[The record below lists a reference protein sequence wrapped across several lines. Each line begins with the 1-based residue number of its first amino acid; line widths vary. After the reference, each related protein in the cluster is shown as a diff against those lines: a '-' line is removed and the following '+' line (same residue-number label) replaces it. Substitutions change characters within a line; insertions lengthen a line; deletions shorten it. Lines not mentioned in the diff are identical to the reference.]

1 MDMKQNWLK
10 VLALTMTLA
19 LLLGASA
26 LAEDP
31 QMLAG
36 GSSKAAAASV
46 SYDQLYAAEVTAS
59 GDHWYKFTPSTA
71 GFTWIY
77 VKNNS
82 VDRYVDFYV
91 YSAIEEKMWSKGYN
105 SGGSGSGCVRL
116 NAGSTYYVK
125 ISTKGTS
132 GYYQFKL
139 TFVADP
145 DSDNSSGATPIA
157 LNTAYGRT
165 IGGTDVD
172 WFTFTTGNAGS
183 YTLAITAGQKSGSLY
198 YGIFTAVEEKLVS
211 DSISSSS
218 GGSDRETVTLN
229 ANTKYYMKIWSTS
242 SFICDYTFT
251 LVSTDKDSN
260 TVGGATPIELN
271 TEYARAIDGKD
282 ADWFVFTTAG
292 AGSYTLYISA
302 PAKPAGTLNYGIFTG
317 TEEKLVGS
325 SFYNTGSD
333 RKTVVL
339 EGGRQYYVKIWST
352 AEYTCDYTFSVINVD
367 KDGNVIGGATPI
379 ALNTEYKRSMD
390 GKDTDWFVFTTGK
403 AGSYNLSLSVPS
415 KPNGDFYYGIFDKDE
430 KKLVGSSFYYTGSV
444 LCTASLEANTK
455 YYVKLWSTGEYT
467 CDYTFTLISTDEDSN
482 ALKGATKIE
491 LNTEYKRTMDG
502 KDTDWFVFTTAGAGD
517 YTLNVSAPVKPNG
530 TFNYGIFDVYEK
542 KLAGGDFYY
551 TGSASR
557 KAALAGGTKYY
568 VKIWSSSEYRCD
580 YIFSVEHETTPI
592 TDAKV
597 TLPQDDYV
605 YTGLA
610 IKPVPTVT
618 MGDTTLKKG
627 TDFTVKYANNKK
639 VGTATVTVTGKGDY
653 GGSVTLNF
661 TISPAP
667 ITSVKLSKTSYV
679 YTGTAHKP
687 TVTVKSKVNGKTVT
701 LKSTQYTV
709 AYKNNKAVGKATVTV
724 TGKGSYGG
732 TITKTFKITPVSLK
746 DVKVFNPSLP
756 YTGKKHTPIIRVRAE
771 VNGKTVTLKKTR
783 DYTVTYK
790 DNVEPGTATVT
801 VKGKGNYT
809 GTLTATFK
817 INKLKMS
824 MATITLS
831 KTQMDYTGKALKPK
845 VTVKYK
851 VDGKTVTLVKDTD
864 YTVTYKNNVEPGT
877 ASVIIK
883 GKGHF
888 TGSKTVTFT
897 IQD

>member
-211 DSISSSS
+211 DSI
-218 GGSDRETVTLN
+218 
-229 ANTKYYMKIWSTS
+229 
-242 SFICDYTFT
+242 
-251 LVSTDKDSN
+251 
-260 TVGGATPIELN
+260 
-271 TEYARAIDGKD
+271 
-282 ADWFVFTTAG
+282 
-292 AGSYTLYISA
+292 
-302 PAKPAGTLNYGIFTG
+302 
-317 TEEKLVGS
+317 